1 LIVVNRIN
9 PIKNEDQAISVFNE
23 NASPFPEKTLT
34 KKINDVR
41 ERKRVQL
48 PMKKIMPSPGV
59 SSVLMSEKPEN
70 SVGAQMR

>member
-59 SSVLMSEKPEN
+59 SSMPMGEKPEN